1 MKSKITILLTAA
13 FLLLLLQPALSQSV
27 LKVKANKMTVQG
39 SSTIHDWES
48 QITKADL
55 KGEFIVDNSQ
65 LKEVKNLEV
74 KIPVESIK
82 STKGKMMDHKTY
94 DAFKSEKN
102 PYIIYSLSNAR
113 INEQTGTIDGN
124 GTLTMAG
131 VTKPMQL
138 KAKYKILSN
147 GEVQL
152 TLSRSFK
159 MTEFKMDPPTAMMGS
174 IKVGDEVTVNF
185 DVVVNSKLIQ

>member
-1 MKSKITILLTAA
+1 MKTKIAILLTAA
-13 FLLLLLQPALSQSV
+13 FLLFFVQAGISQGA
-27 LKVKANKMTVQG
+27 LKVKPNKMTVQG

-48 QITKADL
+48 QITKADV
-55 KGEFIVDNSQ
+55 KGEVVVDNSQ
-65 LKEVKNLEV
+65 LRAVKNLEV

-82 STKGKMMDHKTY
+82 STKGKMMDNKTY
-94 DAFKSEKN
+94 DAFDSDKN
-102 PYIIYSLSNAR
+102 PYIIYSLNNAR
-113 INEQTGTIDGN
+113 VNADGTIDGN

-131 VTKPMQL
+131 VTKPMEV
-138 KAKYKILSN
+138 KAKYKMLDN

-152 TLSRSFK
+152 ILSRTFK

-185 DVVVNSKLIQ
+185 DLVVDAKIIQ